1 MTNCKAEKKGNK
13 NMIKNERPSYFAVI
27 TADVR
32 YDKRLRANEKLLYG
46 EITALCNKTGECW
59 ASNKY
64 FADLYGVTTQ
74 AVSKWVTNLRK
85 CGYISVS
92 IHYKDGTKEI
102 DKRTIK
108 LSGACGNVV
117 TNDCE
122 AVTND
127 LWVLTND
134 CEGIVQKIK
143 ENNTRLNNTNEYIN
157 IKESKKEESN
167 NTQNQQVEISE
178 ELKQMQK
185 EIEQLK
191 AENEKL
197 KTKKEKPKKQTKSYD
212 EQITEY
218 TENEELQNALKAF
231 VQMRA
236 FIKKPLTE
244 YGLKLL
250 LNKLSKIG
258 RTDAEKI
265 AIVNRSVEHNWQGF
279 FEIKEE
285 TSYQKSAQPEKKYD
299 QNGYESE
306 EEFMKMF
313 YGK

>member
-1 MTNCKAEKKGNK
+1 MTNCKAEKEGNK
-13 NMIKNERPSYFAVI
+13 NMNDNRDFKGVWIPKEVWLDTRLNALDKVI
-27 TADVR
+27 LMEIDSL
-32 YDKRLRANEKLLYG
+32 DQGEKGCY
-46 EITALCNKTGECW
+46 
-59 ASNKY
+59 ASNEHLAEFCQCSK
-64 FADLYGVTTQ
+64 TK
-74 AVSKWVTNLRK
+74 VSTAISKLIE
-85 CGYISVS
+85 CGYLYIQNFDGRKRELKSRVS
-92 IHYKDGTKEI
+92 NFERQSLKKCNADIQN
-102 DKRTIK
+102 
-108 LSGACGNVV
+108 L
-117 TNDCE
+117 
-122 AVTND
+122 
-127 LWVLTND
+127 
-134 CEGIVQKIK
+134 K
-143 ENNTRLNNTNEYIN
+143 ENNTYRNTNNNTNN
-157 IKESKKEESN
+157 TVSKKERKSK
-167 NTQNQQVEISE
+167 S
-178 ELKQMQK
+178 
-185 EIEQLK
+185 
-191 AENEKL
+191 
-197 KTKKEKPKKQTKSYD
+197 KSYD

-218 TENEELQNALKAF
+218 TQNEELQNALKAF

>member
-1 MTNCKAEKKGNK
+1 MTNCKAEKEGNK
-13 NMIKNERPSYFAVI
+13 NMNDNRDFK
-27 TADVR
+27 
-32 YDKRLRANEKLLYG
+32 
-46 EITALCNKTGECW
+46 
-59 ASNKY
+59 
-64 FADLYGVTTQ
+64 GV
-74 AVSKWVTNLRK
+74 W
-85 CGYISVS
+85 IP
-92 IHYKDGTKEI
+92 KEVWL
-102 DKRTIK
+102 D
-108 LSGACGNVV
+108 
-117 TNDCE
+117 
-122 AVTND
+122 
-127 LWVLTND
+127 
-134 CEGIVQKIK
+134 
-143 ENNTRLNNTNEYIN
+143 TRLNALDKVILMEIDSLDQGEKGCYASNEHLAEFCQCSKTKVSTAISKLIECGYLYIQNFDGRKRELKSRVSNFERQSLKKCNADIQNLKESNTYRNTNN
-157 IKESKKEESN
+157 NTNNTVSKKERKSK
-167 NTQNQQVEISE
+167 S
-178 ELKQMQK
+178 
-185 EIEQLK
+185 
-191 AENEKL
+191 
-197 KTKKEKPKKQTKSYD
+197 KSYD

-218 TENEELQNALKAF
+218 TQNEELQNALKAF

>member
-1 MTNCKAEKKGNK
+1 MTNCKAEKEGNK
-13 NMIKNERPSYFAVI
+13 NMNDNRDFK
-27 TADVR
+27 
-32 YDKRLRANEKLLYG
+32 
-46 EITALCNKTGECW
+46 
-59 ASNKY
+59 
-64 FADLYGVTTQ
+64 GV
-74 AVSKWVTNLRK
+74 W
-85 CGYISVS
+85 IP
-92 IHYKDGTKEI
+92 KEVWL
-102 DKRTIK
+102 D
-108 LSGACGNVV
+108 
-117 TNDCE
+117 
-122 AVTND
+122 
-127 LWVLTND
+127 
-134 CEGIVQKIK
+134 
-143 ENNTRLNNTNEYIN
+143 TRLNALDKVILMEIDSLDQGEKGCYASNEHLAEFCQCSKTKVSTAISKLIECGYLYIQNFDGRKRELKSRVSNFERQSLKKCNADIQNLKESNTYRNTNN
-157 IKESKKEESN
+157 NTNNTVSKKERKSK
-167 NTQNQQVEISE
+167 S
-178 ELKQMQK
+178 
-185 EIEQLK
+185 
-191 AENEKL
+191 
-197 KTKKEKPKKQTKSYD
+197 KSYD

-218 TENEELQNALKAF
+218 TQNEELQNALKAF

-285 TSYQKSAQPEKKYD
+285 TSYQKSVQPEKKYD

>member
-1 MTNCKAEKKGNK
+1 MNDNRDFKGVW
-13 NMIKNERPSYFAVI
+13 IP
-27 TADVR
+27 
-32 YDKRLRANEKLLYG
+32 
-46 EITALCNKTGECW
+46 
-59 ASNKY
+59 
-64 FADLYGVTTQ
+64 
-74 AVSKWVTNLRK
+74 
-85 CGYISVS
+85 
-92 IHYKDGTKEI
+92 KEVWL
-102 DKRTIK
+102 D
-108 LSGACGNVV
+108 
-117 TNDCE
+117 
-122 AVTND
+122 
-127 LWVLTND
+127 
-134 CEGIVQKIK
+134 
-143 ENNTRLNNTNEYIN
+143 TRLNALDKVILMEIDSLDQGEKGCYASNEHLAEFCQCSKTKVSTAISKLIECGYLYIQNFDGRKRELKSRVSNFERQSLKKCNADIQNLKESNTYRNTNN
-157 IKESKKEESN
+157 NTNNKVSKKERKSK
-167 NTQNQQVEISE
+167 S
-178 ELKQMQK
+178 
-185 EIEQLK
+185 
-191 AENEKL
+191 
-197 KTKKEKPKKQTKSYD
+197 KSYD

-285 TSYQKSAQPEKKYD
+285 TSYQKPAQTEKKYG

>member
-1 MTNCKAEKKGNK
+1 MNESRDFKGVWIPKK
-13 NMIKNERPSYFAVI
+13 VWL
-27 TADVR
+27 D
-32 YDKRLRANEKLLYG
+32 
-46 EITALCNKTGECW
+46 
-59 ASNKY
+59 
-64 FADLYGVTTQ
+64 
-74 AVSKWVTNLRK
+74 
-85 CGYISVS
+85 
-92 IHYKDGTKEI
+92 
-102 DKRTIK
+102 
-108 LSGACGNVV
+108 
-117 TNDCE
+117 
-122 AVTND
+122 
-127 LWVLTND
+127 
-134 CEGIVQKIK
+134 
-143 ENNTRLNNTNEYIN
+143 TRLNALDKVILMEIDSLDQGEKGCYASNEHLAEFCQCSKTKVSTAISKLIECGYLYIQNFDGRKRELKSRVSNFERQSLKKCNADIQNLKESNTYRNTNN
-157 IKESKKEESN
+157 NTNNTVSKKERKSK
-167 NTQNQQVEISE
+167 S
-178 ELKQMQK
+178 
-185 EIEQLK
+185 
-191 AENEKL
+191 
-197 KTKKEKPKKQTKSYD
+197 KSYD

-218 TENEELQNALKAF
+218 TQNEELQNALKAF

-285 TSYQKSAQPEKKYD
+285 SSYQKPAQPEKKYD

>member
-1 MTNCKAEKKGNK
+1 MTDCEAEKKGNK
-13 NMIKNERPSYFAVI
+13 NMNDNRDFK
-27 TADVR
+27 
-32 YDKRLRANEKLLYG
+32 
-46 EITALCNKTGECW
+46 
-59 ASNKY
+59 
-64 FADLYGVTTQ
+64 GV
-74 AVSKWVTNLRK
+74 W
-85 CGYISVS
+85 IP
-92 IHYKDGTKEI
+92 KEVWL
-102 DKRTIK
+102 D
-108 LSGACGNVV
+108 
-117 TNDCE
+117 
-122 AVTND
+122 
-127 LWVLTND
+127 
-134 CEGIVQKIK
+134 
-143 ENNTRLNNTNEYIN
+143 TRLNALDKVILMEIDSLDQGEKGCYASNEHLANFCQCSKTKVSTAISKLIECGYLYIQNFDGRKRELKSRLSNFERQN
-157 IKESKKEESN
+157 IKNCNADIQNLKESNTYRNTDNNTVSNKKERKSK
-167 NTQNQQVEISE
+167 S
-178 ELKQMQK
+178 
-185 EIEQLK
+185 
-191 AENEKL
+191 
-197 KTKKEKPKKQTKSYD
+197 KSYD
-212 EQITEY
+212 EQIAEY
-218 TENEELQNALKAF
+218 TQNEELQNALKAF

>member
-1 MTNCKAEKKGNK
+1 MNDNRDFKGVWIPKEVWLDNRLNALDKVILMEIDSLDQGEKGC
-13 NMIKNERPSYFAVI
+13 Y
-27 TADVR
+27 
-32 YDKRLRANEKLLYG
+32 
-46 EITALCNKTGECW
+46 
-59 ASNKY
+59 ASNEHLAEFCQCSKTK
-64 FADLYGVTTQ
+64 VST
-74 AVSKWVTNLRK
+74 AVSKLIE
-85 CGYISVS
+85 CGYLYIQNFDGRKRELKSRVS
-92 IHYKDGTKEI
+92 NFERQSLKKCNADIQNLKESNTY
-102 DKRTIK
+102 R
-108 LSGACGNVV
+108 N
-117 TNDCE
+117 TN
-122 AVTND
+122 
-127 LWVLTND
+127 
-134 CEGIVQKIK
+134 
-143 ENNTRLNNTNEYIN
+143 NNTNN
-157 IKESKKEESN
+157 TVSKKERKSK
-167 NTQNQQVEISE
+167 S
-178 ELKQMQK
+178 
-185 EIEQLK
+185 
-191 AENEKL
+191 
-197 KTKKEKPKKQTKSYD
+197 KSYD

-218 TENEELQNALKAF
+218 TQNEELQNALKAF

>member
-1 MTNCKAEKKGNK
+1 MNDNRDFKGVW
-13 NMIKNERPSYFAVI
+13 IP
-27 TADVR
+27 
-32 YDKRLRANEKLLYG
+32 
-46 EITALCNKTGECW
+46 
-59 ASNKY
+59 
-64 FADLYGVTTQ
+64 
-74 AVSKWVTNLRK
+74 
-85 CGYISVS
+85 
-92 IHYKDGTKEI
+92 KEVWL
-102 DKRTIK
+102 D
-108 LSGACGNVV
+108 
-117 TNDCE
+117 
-122 AVTND
+122 
-127 LWVLTND
+127 
-134 CEGIVQKIK
+134 
-143 ENNTRLNNTNEYIN
+143 TRLNALDKVILMEIDSLDQGEKGCYASNEHLAEFCQCSKTKVSTAISKLIECGYLYIQNFDGRKRELKSRVSNFERQSLKKCNADIQNLKESNTYRNTNN
-157 IKESKKEESN
+157 NTNNTVSKKERKSK
-167 NTQNQQVEISE
+167 S
-178 ELKQMQK
+178 
-185 EIEQLK
+185 
-191 AENEKL
+191 
-197 KTKKEKPKKQTKSYD
+197 KSYD

-218 TENEELQNALKAF
+218 TQNEELQNALKAF

-306 EEFMKMF
+306 EEFMKML

>member
-1 MTNCKAEKKGNK
+1 MESSEERKETK
-13 NMIKNERPSYFAVI
+13 NMNDNRDFK
-27 TADVR
+27 
-32 YDKRLRANEKLLYG
+32 
-46 EITALCNKTGECW
+46 
-59 ASNKY
+59 
-64 FADLYGVTTQ
+64 GV
-74 AVSKWVTNLRK
+74 W
-85 CGYISVS
+85 IP
-92 IHYKDGTKEI
+92 KEVWL
-102 DKRTIK
+102 D
-108 LSGACGNVV
+108 
-117 TNDCE
+117 
-122 AVTND
+122 
-127 LWVLTND
+127 
-134 CEGIVQKIK
+134 
-143 ENNTRLNNTNEYIN
+143 TRLNALDKVILMEIDSLDQGEKGCYASNEHLAEFCQCSKTKVSTAISKLIECGYLYIQNFDGRKRELKSRVSNFERQNIKKCNADIQNLKESNTDNNTNN
-157 IKESKKEESN
+157 NTVSNKKERKSK
-167 NTQNQQVEISE
+167 S
-178 ELKQMQK
+178 
-185 EIEQLK
+185 
-191 AENEKL
+191 
-197 KTKKEKPKKQTKSYD
+197 KSYD

-218 TENEELQNALKAF
+218 TQNEELQNALKAF